1 MNAAVVTSFSNPPEY
16 KAIPDPTAGPG
27 EVLID
32 VTAAALS
39 PLVKLQAAGNHY
51 SSKAGVPFVPGVD
64 GVGKLPDGRRVY
76 FIFPSYPHGSMS
88 AKTAVNASLYIPVPD
103 ELDDMT
109 AAAAAN
115 PGMSSW
121 AALTERAKLIAGES
135 VLINGATGASGRL
148 AIQICKYLGASK
160 VIATGRSGSN
170 IDRLSMLGADVIL
183 PLDRP
188 QEELV
193 ASFKSA
199 LQETPVDVVLD
210 YLWGSSAEGLFQAI
224 ASFGKRTG
232 SHRVRYIN
240 IGSLAGD
247 AVSLS
252 ASSLRSSGLEL
263 LGSGLGSV
271 SNEAFLTAISGV
283 MKAIVPGRFQIDIE
297 QVPLYDVAGAWNRE
311 LRSTRLVFTL

>member
-16 KAIPDPTAGPG
+16 KAMTDAIAGPG

-39 PLVKLQAAGNHY
+39 PLVRLQAAGKHY

-64 GVGKLPDGRRVY
+64 GVGKLSDGRRVY
-76 FIFPSYPHGSMS
+76 FVFPSHPRGSMS
-88 AKTAVNASLYIPVPD
+88 AKTAVDASLYIPVPD
-103 ELDDMT
+103 ELDDIT

-121 AALTERAKLIAGES
+121 AALTERAKFIAGES
-135 VLINGATGASGRL
+135 VLINGATGAAGRL
-148 AIQICKYLGASK
+148 AIQICKFLGASK

-170 IDRLSMLGADVIL
+170 IDGLSVLGADAIL
-183 PLDRP
+183 PLNRP

-199 LQETPVDVVLD
+199 LEETPVDVVLD
-210 YLWGSSAEGLFQAI
+210 YLWGSSAEGLTQAI

-232 SHRVRYIN
+232 SRRVRYIN

-247 AVSLS
+247 EVLLS
-252 ASSLRSSGLEL
+252 AGFLRNSGLEL
-263 LGSGLGSV
+263 FGSGLGSV
-271 SNEAFLTAISGV
+271 SNEAFLSSISGV

-297 QVPLYDVAGAWNRE
+297 QVPLSDVAGAWNRE
-311 LRSTRLVFTL
+311 LPSKRLVFTL